1 MTINEKT
8 EDEYETQFD
17 ELNNIFP
24 NANFTISMDIEE
36 LDEVV
41 TDKKFIVV
49 KQNYNCY
56 CYDNCDK
63 QPRYFYVTD
72 NIITN
77 KVILNKLI

>member
-56 CYDNCDK
+56 CYE
-63 QPRYFYVTD
+63 VL
-72 NIITN
+72 TN
-77 KVILNKLI
+77 SYQLQKSTKMLYLY